1 MPVNYNNNN
10 NPNNNNNN
18 NQYYRNNAP
27 NQYGNGAN
35 NAPNQFGT
43 GGNNSTYPDPMS
55 GGPPRIVNPYEQFNN
70 NNNNN
75 MNGYG
80 QQPPNRDPD
89 VWDPPPRQN
98 TTYS

>member
-1 MPVNYNNNN
+1 
-10 NPNNNNNN
+10 
-18 NQYYRNNAP
+18 
-27 NQYGNGAN
+27 
-35 NAPNQFGT
+35 
-43 GGNNSTYPDPMS
+43 MS
-55 GGPPRIVNPYEQFNN
+55 GGPPRIVNPYEQF
-70 NNNNN
+70 NNNN